1 MLIVSLI
8 ALLGSGAIDE
18 VTKTICVNEGG
29 SPITV
34 AGKSYPNLENYMSVM
49 YGGSVDFYMC
59 TPVCPC
65 DIIYKEKFKSAVS
78 KGKGFEYTPDKYRV
92 ESLSDLTFA

>member
-1 MLIVSLI
+1 MLLVSLI
-8 ALLGSGAIDE
+8 ALLGTGAVDE
-18 VTKTICVNEGG
+18 VTKTICLNDGG
-29 SPITV
+29 APINV

-65 DIIYKEKFKSAVS
+65 DEVNKDKFKSALQ
-78 KGKGFEYTPDKYRV
+78 GKGFEYTPDKYRV
-92 ESLSDLTFA
+92 EALSDLTFK